1 MGEAMLRGMGILF
14 LMWNVPYAVA
24 LWDPVRHRLALFEA
38 LAMQS
43 IGLAGELFIFFTLP
57 FTYALARVSITR
69 FMAFDALGLLALV
82 VAAWITRKT

>member
-1 MGEAMLRGMGILF
+1 
-14 LMWNVPYAVA
+14 
-24 LWDPVRHRLALFEA
+24 
-38 LAMQS
+38 MQA